1 LILKES
7 SEALAAFARALVN
20 LPMNKRML
28 IINDM
33 KAGYTK
39 ESLLELLIKINELE
53 IVETRKALKALL
65 AEAPPKE

>member
-1 LILKES
+1 M
-7 SEALAAFARALVN
+7 AAFARALVN